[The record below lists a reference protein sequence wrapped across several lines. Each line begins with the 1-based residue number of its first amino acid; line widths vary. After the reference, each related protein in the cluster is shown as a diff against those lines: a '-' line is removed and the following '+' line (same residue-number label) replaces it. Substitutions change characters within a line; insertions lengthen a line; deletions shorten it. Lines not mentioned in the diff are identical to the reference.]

1 MSNASLPKQ
10 SVGRYLRLKRDL
22 STVDAAA
29 PTHNQHVER
38 IRNDLAAQRRELEA
52 LRSARRLD
60 ITHTR
65 FGTTDF
71 HVFTEPMDIDA
82 VVQPSPDASGRRSS
96 GR

>member
-1 MSNASLPKQ
+1 MSNASPPKQ

-38 IRNDLAAQRRELEA
+38 IRNDLAAQRSELEA
-52 LRSARRLD
+52 LREAHRLD

-71 HVFTEPMDIDA
+71 HVFTETMDAEA
-82 VVQPSPDASGRRSS
+82 VVQPSPHASQRQS
-96 GR
+96 GDR